1 VTGPRKIEANRKNA
15 RASTGPKTREG
26 RAHVARNALRHGLSI
41 PLCSDPASSEQVE
54 ALARRI
60 VGADASAKIQGP
72 ARDFAEAQI
81 DVLRVRCAR
90 ERLLCDALNS
100 LHYESRAGDGPQKLA
115 SILSQQTKK
124 LLAMGRYERRAVY
137 RRKRAIR
144 ALDEAHVR
152 DCNYFVILV

>member
-1 VTGPRKIEANRKNA
+1 LCTA
-15 RASTGPKTREG
+15 
-26 RAHVARNALRHGLSI
+26 AHVFT
-41 PLCSDPASSEQVE
+41 PLVRCTEVTRRPPSST
-54 ALARRI
+54 LD
-60 VGADASAKIQGP
+60 GADASAKIQGP

-100 LHYESRAGDGPQKLA
+100 LHYESRAGDGPKKLA

-124 LLAMGRYERRAVY
+124 LLAMGRYERRPVY

-144 ALDEAHVR
+144 ALDEAR
-152 DCNYFVILV
+152 RS

>member
-54 ALARRI
+54 ALARQI
-60 VGADASAKIQGP
+60 VGPDAPAEIQER
-72 ARDFAEAQI
+72 ARDVAEAQI
-81 DVLRVRCAR
+81 DLRRVRCAR
-90 ERLLCDALNS
+90 DRALCDALNS

-115 SILSQQTKK
+115 SILSQATKE
-124 LLAMGRYERRAVY
+124 LLAMDRYERRAVY
-137 RRKRAIR
+137 RRKRAIW
-144 ALDEAHVR
+144 ALDEAR
-152 DCNYFVILV
+152 RL